1 MNPLNR
7 PKKEDKQKKA
17 AEDRQKLR
25 TALREKSAIRTGINP
40 PRPNNHTTPAS
51 YAEAAKSS
59 LAPAPQTQSPGSI
72 SDAFN
77 QLKDPE
83 ISYPWKSY
91 NPKYRR
97 NRNNDQKLHGNRP
110 SNDRPIQCRQTYH
123 PHPHPSPG
131 ANQKP
136 YTKEEPSKKKM
147 ARIKRS
153 GH

>member
-25 TALREKSAIRTGINP
+25 TALREKNAIRTGVNP
-40 PRPNNHTTPAS
+40 PRPNNHTTPTS

-59 LAPAPQTQSPGSI
+59 PAPAPQTQSPGSI

-83 ISYPWKSY
+83 CVKMFHIIKKYISISKS
-91 NPKYRR
+91 N
-97 NRNNDQKLHGNRP
+97 
-110 SNDRPIQCRQTYH
+110 
-123 PHPHPSPG
+123 
-131 ANQKP
+131 KP
-136 YTKEEPSKKKM
+136 TADKFNEIMTLLEIDNM
-147 ARIKRS
+147 INVQ
-153 GH
+153 

>member
-25 TALREKSAIRTGINP
+25 AALKEKSAIRTGANP
-40 PRPNNHTTPAS
+40 PRSNNHTTPAS

-59 LAPAPQTQSPGSI
+59 LAPAPQTQSPSSI

-83 ISYPWKSY
+83 CVKMFHIIKKYITISK
-91 NPKYRR
+91 
-97 NRNNDQKLHGNRP
+97 
-110 SNDRPIQCRQTYH
+110 
-123 PHPHPSPG
+123 
-131 ANQKP
+131 
-136 YTKEEPSKKKM
+136 SKKPTADKFNEIM
-147 ARIKRS
+147 TLLEIDNMINV
-153 GH
+153 